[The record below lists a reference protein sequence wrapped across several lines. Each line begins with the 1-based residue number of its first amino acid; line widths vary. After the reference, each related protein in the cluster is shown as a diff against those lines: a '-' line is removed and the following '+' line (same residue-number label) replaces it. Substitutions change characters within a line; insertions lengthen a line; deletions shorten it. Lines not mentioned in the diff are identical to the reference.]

1 MKTPNQPRFLQLRV
15 RKATGR
21 IAAVLSCLLI
31 LAFAMTVNAQTFQ
44 NAPTVTV
51 LFAGVND
58 VTVSGPGGLTVP
70 TSGVFANGT
79 AHSRYR
85 NPVDTRQFLADGTT
99 ANPQFNTLACE
110 DQFLVD
116 NNRFLSDGVTPN
128 PNFGHVNLPSPT
140 FGQCLPVR
148 HIWYGDAING
158 LCRIDPEVDATLTT
172 PVNGFGAWNV
182 NALACV
188 ISINKLAIAP
198 GQITMDVQHN
208 LMYLTNNSRVG
219 AGVARVIFHPDGD
232 NGQGMVDLIQIDSLI
247 GTQTGRNA
255 FGGCGQ
261 LANPKTGSP
270 VPRIPDAAAMG
281 PDGALYVGDIRD
293 GAILRIVG
301 AATFNTQTDCPPG
314 TISGSGFT
322 GQDPN
327 QKIQIP
333 ILAHDSLFGSGHT
346 FGLGWIGDTLIGAD
360 NIAPW
365 VEFHATQCLTPANG
379 NNTCGNPVVGGAPL
393 PNEILA
399 SAAGAPQG
407 GLASDAQYPF
417 FPGNAV
423 YVASF
428 PNLTRVTNILSS
440 TQQTANLV
448 YGGSFS
454 FLTGVTADPQD
465 PANATVYAQDDAT
478 QGGING
484 TGRLWRITPAP
495 AAPGPPSTPGFT
507 SATAGPGTGQA
518 TLNWVPTVNG
528 QPTTTLDI
536 SIWLASP
543 TGGPATPSGLPDVII
558 PSPAQS
564 AIISGLTVGTGYQF
578 EIEACNPAGCSAF
591 SPLSPIV
598 TPFATTVPAAPTNV
612 VGVNAGDGSTVAVAW
627 TEPSNGHSPV
637 TSSAITV
644 FTGSPAVQ
652 VGSPV
657 TILGAG
663 TGGSV
668 TGLACGA
675 TTSYQFSVTATNAV
689 GTSPASALSAPV
701 PNPCATNADVSASE
715 TVQANSNA
723 GAQVTYTI
731 TIHNNGPAVAPS
743 VGFSDTLPAGY
754 VSSTFSQGICTGTV
768 TLTTFNCAL
777 GAIPVAGTATVT
789 VTVLLPASQTGSF
802 TNQATV
808 NVTDP
813 SNLVSDGNLTNN
825 TFSATTTVATS
836 TCNTSA
842 ADIQV
847 TGSSNNGNPVHGSP
861 VTFTWQIKNGTG
873 SINAGCVNFQA
884 VTTAPSGASLT
895 QSSFT
900 TTQGTCSISGNVVS
914 CSLGAINGG
923 GAATV
928 TVSATPSNAEPAN
941 SYTTTGTATQV
952 NGTDPNT
959 ANNHFTVSIGAQ

>member
-1 MKTPNQPRFLQLRV
+1 VKTPNQPRFLQLRV
-15 RKATGR
+15 RKAIGT
-21 IAAVLSCLLI
+21 IAAVLGCLLI
-31 LAFAMTVNAQTFQ
+31 LAFAAGTANAQTFQ
-44 NAPTVTV
+44 NAPTVTT
-51 LFAGVND
+51 LFAGVQN
-58 VTVSGPGGLTVP
+58 VTVTGPGGLTVP
-70 TSGVFANGT
+70 TSGVIANGT
-79 AHSRYR
+79 AIS
-85 NPVDTRQFLADGTT
+85 QFTNGPLGADGKFACQEPGATT
-99 ANPQFNTLACE
+99 ACNT
-110 DQFLVD
+110 
-116 NNRFLSDGVTPN
+116 
-128 PNFGHVNLPSPT
+128 
-140 FGQCLPVR
+140 VR

-158 LCRIDPEVDATLTT
+158 LCRIDPEVDANLAT
-172 PVNGFGAWNV
+172 PVGGFGAWNV

-198 GQITMDVQHN
+198 GQITYDSQHQ
-208 LMYLTNNSRVG
+208 LMYLTNVSRVG
-219 AGVARVIFHPDGD
+219 AGIARIIFHPEGD
-232 NGQGMVDLIQIDSLI
+232 NGQGMVDLIQVDSLI
-247 GTQTGRNA
+247 GTQAGRNA

-270 VPRIPDAAAMG
+270 VPRIPDALALG
-281 PDGALYVGDIRD
+281 PDGDLYAGDIRD

-322 GQDPN
+322 GQDPT

-346 FGLGWIGDTLIGAD
+346 FGLGFIGDTLIGAD

-365 VEFHATQCLTPANG
+365 VQFHATQCLTPVNG
-379 NNTCGNPVVGGAPL
+379 NTTCGSPVVGGAPI

-428 PNLTRVTNILSS
+428 PNLTRVTNILSGS
-440 TQQTANLV
+440 QQTANLN

-454 FLTGVTADPQD
+454 FLTGVTADPLD
-465 PANATVYAQDDAT
+465 PANATVYAGDDET

-495 AAPGPPSTPGFT
+495 AAPGPPATPAFT
-507 SATAGPGTGQA
+507 SAAAGPGTGQA
-518 TLNWVPTVNG
+518 TLGWVPTVNG
-528 QPTTTLDI
+528 QPTTTYDI

-543 TGGPATPSGLPDVII
+543 TGGAATPSGLPDVVFNA
-558 PSPAQS
+558 PAQS
-564 AIISGLTVGTGYQF
+564 ATISGLTSGIGYQF
-578 EIEACNPAGCSAF
+578 EIEACNAAGCSAF

-598 TPFATTVPAAPTNV
+598 TPFTTTVPAQPTGV
-612 VGVNAGDGSTVAVAW
+612 VGVSAGDGSTIAVAW
-627 TEPSNGHSPV
+627 TVPSNGHSPV

-644 FTGSPAVQ
+644 FTGTPAVQ

-668 TGLACGA
+668 TGLACSPTA
-675 TTSYQFSVTATNAV
+675 SYQFSVTATNAV
-689 GTSPASALSAPV
+689 GASAASALSAPV
-701 PNPCATNADVSASE
+701 PNPCATHADVSASE
-715 TVQANSNA
+715 TVQATSNA

-731 TIHNNGPAVAPS
+731 TMHNNGPAVAPS

-777 GAIPVAGTATVT
+777 GAIPVAGSATVT
-789 VTVLLPASQTGSF
+789 VTVLLPNANGSF
-802 TNQATV
+802 TNSATV

-813 SNLVSDGNLTNN
+813 ANLVSDGNLTNN
-825 TFSATTTVATS
+825 TFSATTTVGGGGGCTA
-836 TCNTSA
+836 SA

-847 TGSSNNGNPVHGSP
+847 VGSANNGNPPHGSP

-873 SINAGCVNFQA
+873 NVGANCVNFTA
-884 VTTAPSGASLT
+884 VTTAPSGATLL
-895 QSSFT
+895 QNSFT
-900 TTQGTCSISGNVVS
+900 TTQGTCSIDASNNLSCNLGNM
-914 CSLGAINGG
+914 AGG

-928 TVSATPSNAEPAN
+928 TVQATPSAAEPAN
-941 SYTTTGTATQV
+941 SYSTTGSATST
-952 NGTDPNT
+952 GTDPNT
-959 ANNHFTVSIGAQ
+959 ANNSSTVHIGAQ